1 MSPAAKVGAFFLVV
15 LILTALLIWKIEDLR
30 FGKKLGTE
38 ISVQFENT
46 GGLKEKAEVRMAGVL
61 VGRVDRIRLVGGKA
75 LVDIELSRDVELR
88 QGASATLQS
97 LGMLGE
103 KYVELVPGPV
113 GAASLPPG
121 AILQGEQP
129 VNFDQITRLAKDI
142 EVDIKDITRNLKD
155 SLGGALGEERLTG
168 IVQNVL
174 ALSREL
180 RRLVEANRTN
190 IDATTSNFR
199 EFSGE
204 VTRLVERID
213 RLVASNQANVTASIS
228 NTKDLTAKLQTT
240 VDNINAIT
248 GRIRSGEGT
257 VGQLVES
264 EQTSKNLN
272 EALVAVK
279 DGVKDLTA
287 AMEKVK
293 KWDVDLGLRAEYLS
307 RYSKAQSFFTL
318 DVIPRDKPRFYRLE
332 LSNEPLGVRHDTTTV
347 TTTTFPDG
355 HKETVR
361 QDEVSYKDS
370 VAVSAEVGFRL
381 QNFIGRAGL
390 IENTGG
396 FGIDYLGLRNRLML
410 SAQFWNFGRPDLNAQ
425 AKLTG
430 RYYFSP
436 SVFVTGGWN
445 DFLNTK
451 AGLDSAF
458 VGAGIRWGDEDAKY
472 LAGSVPIH

>member
-1 MSPAAKVGAFFLVV
+1 MSSAAKVGAFFLVI
-15 LILTALLIWKIEDLR
+15 LILAALLIWKIEDLR
-30 FGKKLGTE
+30 FGKKVEQE
-38 ISVQFENT
+38 ISVRFENA
-46 GGLKEKAEVRMAGVL
+46 GGLKEKGEVRMAGVL

-75 LVDIELSRDVELR
+75 LVDLEISRDVELR
-88 QGASATLQS
+88 QGASATIQS

-113 GAASLPPG
+113 GAAALPPG
-121 AILQGEQP
+121 ATLQGEVP
-129 VNFDQITRLAKDI
+129 VNFDQITRLARDI
-142 EVDIKDITRNLKD
+142 EVDVRDITKNLKD

-174 ALSREL
+174 ALSSEL
-180 RRLVEANRTN
+180 RKLVDANRSN
-190 IDATTSNFR
+190 IDATTANFR

-204 VTRLVERID
+204 VTKLVERID
-213 RLVASNQANVTASIS
+213 RLVAANQTNVTESVS
-228 NTKDLTAKLQTT
+228 NTKELTAKLQTT

-248 GRIRSGEGT
+248 GRIKSGQGT

-272 EALVAVK
+272 DALVAVK
-279 DGVKDLTA
+279 DGVQSLTT
-287 AMEKVK
+287 AMETVK
-293 KWDVDLGLRAEYLS
+293 KWNVDLGLRSEYLS
-307 RYSKAQSFFTL
+307 SYNKAQSFFTL
-318 DVIPRDKPRFYRLE
+318 DVIPRGKPRFYRLE
-332 LSNEPLGVRHDTTTV
+332 LSNEPLGVRHDSTTI

-381 QNFIGRAGL
+381 DNWIGRAGL
-390 IENTGG
+390 IENSGG
-396 FGIDYLGLRNRLML
+396 FGIDYLALKDRLML
-410 SAQFWNFGRPDLNAQ
+410 SAQFWNFGRQDVNAQ
-425 AKLTG
+425 AKITG